1 MYWYGLAKYHADC
14 YYEINGNRSELF
26 MDIYSKL
33 FKNKTFMKHKLDVRE
48 HYFKA
53 LNDYKDIVYKILNKD
68 INYYTDTSY
77 SHLFYT
83 ENNIFDVFKEMYP
96 EYDEIIDRN
105 KNDFRPID
113 DKMEQSRDIHV
124 RGRFSESWRKT

>member
-1 MYWYGLAKYHADC
+1 
-14 YYEINGNRSELF
+14 
-26 MDIYSKL
+26 
-33 FKNKTFMKHKLDVRE
+33 MKHKLDVRE

-53 LNDYKDIVYKILNKD
+53 LNEYKDIGYKILNKD
-68 INYYTDTSY
+68 INYYTDTAY

-113 DKMEQSRDIHV
+113 DKMEWLRDIHV
-124 RGRFSESWRKT
+124 RGRFSESWRKI

>member
-1 MYWYGLAKYHADC
+1 MRFAVATDKMTRDQVFEGFFYSRSFLIPMYWYNLAKYHADC

-53 LNDYKDIVYKILNKD
+53 LNDYKDIIYKILNKD
-68 INYYTDTSY
+68 INYYTDTG
-77 SHLFYT
+77 LFSLVLYR
-83 ENNIFDVFKEMYP
+83 E
-96 EYDEIIDRN
+96 
-105 KNDFRPID
+105 
-113 DKMEQSRDIHV
+113 
-124 RGRFSESWRKT
+124 